1 MDCHRAGRDELG
13 RASVENLGTGTR
25 IGRRVPCSPQVKE
38 EKAGQQRVGG
48 GKKRDEKRRDRGG
61 GWNSRVP

>member
-1 MDCHRAGRDELG
+1 MESRRERICAWFTADGRGPASDAKNTWRRAR
-13 RASVENLGTGTR
+13 ST
-25 IGRRVPCSPQVKE
+25 QVKE